1 VQITRTIIEQN
12 RFEVKAELQK
22 QAYLGWIIYLLQPTA
37 EKRGKLSL
45 KQWMKNLGLSDEEK
59 ESTEDLKN
67 LKIKALEV
75 AKKIIKMDKKVR

>member
-1 VQITRTIIEQN
+1 
-12 RFEVKAELQK
+12 
-22 QAYLGWIIYLLQPTA
+22 LQPI
-37 EKRGKLSL
+37 EKKKSKLSL

-67 LKIKALEV
+67 LKMKALEV